1 MAFYAGAPQRCRQGW
16 QSAGT
21 PSSYRR
27 ARPPNPRAEFRIC
40 SCGGCSSRPP
50 FDARRCC
57 TLAGRHSGGRYA
69 STDRVCQ
76 NSPRS
81 LFSRHLRS
89 LKKNKCG
96 CPPGPQP
103 YPHGVGWV
111 TAGTQCEGVP
121 LVGAHP
127 LPPCPAVLQGWTHRR
142 DGGGVLRPSRDRP
155 EARRRARRREHQGH
169 PRVRLPRR
177 PVRRR
182 SVGGGPTAPAP
193 SGRATALHIAA
204 YNGYTKSAVALLVG
218 GADQTVTDNAG

>member
-1 MAFYAGAPQRCRQGW
+1 MQELLNDAAKAGNLPELLRFKDSYALPTLVPNFGFVR
-16 QSAGT
+16 AGVVL
-21 PSSYRR
+21 R
-27 ARPPNPRAEFRIC
+27 ARLLPLAVVALLL
-40 SCGGCSSRPP
+40 GG
-50 FDARRCC
+50 
-57 TLAGRHSGGRYA
+57 TSGGRYA

-89 LKKNKCG
+89 FKKNKCG

-127 LPPCPAVLQGWTHRR
+127 LPPCPAVLQEWRDRR
-142 DGGGVLRPSRDRP
+142 DVCGGLRPSRDRR
-155 EARRRARRREHQGH
+155 EARRRARRREHQRRH
-169 PRVRLPRR
+169 LRVRLPRR

-193 SGRATALHIAA
+193 SGRSTALHYAAA
-204 YNGYTKSAVALLVG
+204 YGRTKSAVALLVG